1 MCYWCGRLTHDDRD
15 CELLIEREGTLCI
28 DQKKFELDLR
38 APPFILSKKNV
49 LTVLGFYAAKKTSC
63 RDGKNK
69 EVMVQPSHSLLKK
82 PPCQNIQRVQLG
94 VA

>member
-15 CELLIEREGTLCI
+15 CKLLIEREGTLCI

-63 RDGKNK
+63 RDGKKQGSNG
-69 EVMVQPSHSLLKK
+69 L
-82 PPCQNIQRVQLG
+82 
-94 VA
+94 A